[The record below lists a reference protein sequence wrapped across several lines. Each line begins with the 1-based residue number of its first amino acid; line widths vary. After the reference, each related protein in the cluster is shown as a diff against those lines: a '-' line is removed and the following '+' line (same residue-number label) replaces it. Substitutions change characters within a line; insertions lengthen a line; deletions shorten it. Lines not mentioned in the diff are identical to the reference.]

1 MQRHKFLKGFLSGV
15 LVAVLILGG
24 GIIVPQ
30 AVRNHKNAGGA
41 VNPQSFQK
49 AKLIESVI
57 NDEYLEAIDRDK
69 LESFMYKGLVAGLGD
84 PYSTYYTKEEYDK
97 LTVETE
103 GHYKG
108 IGVVMQQDMKTGEV
122 ILGRCYENA
131 PGAKAGLLP
140 GDILTMVDGESIDGM
155 ELTEVVKKIKAAKDE
170 ITHITILRD
179 DEELEFEIKLE
190 VVEVPAVEYEM
201 LADKI
206 GYIAMYE
213 FTEVTVPQYEKAF
226 EALKEQ
232 GMERLIVD
240 LRGNPG
246 GLLSSVCGVL
256 ENILPEGLI
265 VYTEDKNGKR
275 NEYNCKGENPLDM
288 PLAVLVNGN
297 SASAAEI
304 FAGAIQDYGIGKLV
318 GTTTFGKGIVQ
329 KPVKLSDGSAV
340 KLTISKYYTPKGRNI
355 HGTGIKPDVEVKLNE
370 ELLQKVTVEKE
381 EDNQLQKAIEV
392 VKGM

>member
-1 MQRHKFLKGFLSGV
+1 MQRHKFFKGFLSGV
-15 LVAVLILGG
+15 LVTTLILGG
-24 GIIVPQ
+24 GIIAPRV
-30 AVRNHKNAGGA
+30 VRDFKNAGGA
-41 VNPQSFQK
+41 VNPGSFQK
-49 AKLIESVI
+49 AELIESVI
-57 NDEYLEAIDRDK
+57 NDEYLEEIDEDK

-108 IGVVMQQDMKTGEV
+108 IGAVMQQDMKTGEV
-122 ILGRCYENA
+122 IIGRCYENA

-140 GDILTMVDGESIDGM
+140 GDILLEVQGESIYGM
-155 ELTEVVKKIKAAKDE
+155 ELTEVVKKIKSAEDE
-170 ITHITILRD
+170 IAHIKVLRNE
-179 DEELEFEIKLE
+179 EELEFEIKLE

-201 LADKI
+201 LDDSI
-206 GYIAMYE
+206 GYIALYE
-213 FTEVTVPQYEKAF
+213 FTEVTEPQYEKAF
-226 EALKEQ
+226 EDLKEQ

-275 NEYNCKGENPLDM
+275 NEYTCSGENPLDM

-297 SASAAEI
+297 SASASEI
-304 FAGAIQDYGIGKLV
+304 FAGAIQDYEIGKLV

-329 KPVKLSDGSAV
+329 KPVRLSDGSAV

-355 HGTGIKPDVEVKLNE
+355 HGTGIEPDVEVKLNE
-370 ELLQKVTVEKE
+370 DLRRK
-381 EDNQLQKAIEV
+381 
-392 VKGM
+392 